1 MLVSFAQRADDVV
14 AEVVEGDEHH
24 QQAEEQAQALH
35 RAEQLRAALGLGLED
50 ADETVDVADVGVQHG
65 ASGQR
70 ARVQARQALAQLLV
84 QLADRVV
91 GVLALQQAA
100 DVAAVEAF
108 AEGPEQRLAAF
119 RLGSGR
125 PGR

>member
-1 MLVSFAQRADDVV
+1 MTNTTSRLRNR
-14 AEVVEGDEHH
+14 HRP
-24 QQAEEQAQALH
+24 LH

-70 ARVQARQALAQLLV
+70 AGPAREALAQLLV

-119 RLGSGR
+119 QAGLRATR
-125 PGR
+125 